1 MDAHLGWG
9 IALVEPL
16 RVFWGVGRKDRLL
29 AETGVQE
36 LTELKQKEQTTNK
49 EPKQTKN
56 KRPMGHIT
64 HLKFSA
70 QVS

>member
-16 RVFWGVGRKDRLL
+16 RVFWGVGKKDLLL

-36 LTELKQKEQTTNK
+36 LTELKQKKQIKNQNK
-49 EPKQTKN
+49 QKTRGPWVTSL
-56 KRPMGHIT
+56 T
-64 HLKFSA
+64 WFSA

>member
-1 MDAHLGWG
+1 MGAHLGWG

-36 LTELKQKEQTTNK
+36 LTELKQKEQMTNK

-64 HLKFSA
+64 HLKLSA